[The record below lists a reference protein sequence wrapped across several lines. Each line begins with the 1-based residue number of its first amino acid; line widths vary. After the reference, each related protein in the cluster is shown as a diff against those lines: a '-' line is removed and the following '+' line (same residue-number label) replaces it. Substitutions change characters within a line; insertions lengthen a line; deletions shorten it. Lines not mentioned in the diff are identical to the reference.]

1 MKFQNHLNFWLG
13 LLSTWTGVVLTTPD
27 NRGLPAP
34 TLHVVG
40 VTFDSVDL
48 QWDYEGQAPPEGV
61 TFMLKY
67 WQAHSEDRVVN
78 SVQTTRNFH
87 KLNGFMPM
95 TEYGFQVSAVDEKQV
110 GTPSNVL
117 LVTVATIS
125 FSLLRAVE
133 RGHLNVVK
141 DLLQLDPDIDE
152 GDGMYLKMAAQMG
165 HLGVVQY
172 LLAEGA
178 DPDADEDGEAVQEA
192 AKNGHI
198 EVVRA
203 LLEAGAD
210 ANVGDGIHW
219 AAANEMADI
228 AILLH
233 QYGSD
238 VNKPLPERPWK
249 DPETNEDYGF
259 GWTAM
264 HVAARWGKTSMV
276 DVLFKLG
283 SDLAARDPNGDTP
296 LHIAV
301 KYPQIWFVRELLKYC
316 PDLTLKNNDGKTVI
330 DLVEDL
336 PHAIYSSL
344 SSEEGIRLRHLVA
357 NITLE
362 KIKNYKSTEDAAAAL
377 EDDIEA
383 LVETNKTISDLVD
396 AVASTDSHVD
406 YVLQELFEDTV
417 YLEIED
423 AFADHLCSS
432 EWASG
437 EWKAKL
443 NVKYEA
449 VCVCVQGKGPTLQ
462 FKPFPKQKSCTE
474 KPPLADESLRES
486 EKSK

>member
-1 MKFQNHLNFWLG
+1 MPLQKQSTFWL
-13 LLSTWTGVVLTTPD
+13 LLTWIEVVLSTSANDTGP
-27 NRGLPAP
+27 PPP

-40 VTFDSVDL
+40 VTFASVDVI
-48 QWDYEGQAPPEGV
+48 WEYEDGAPKDV
-61 TFMLKY
+61 RYTLKY
-67 WQAHSEDRVVN
+67 WPNQLEDAFVDTVDVTTN
-78 SVQTTRNFH
+78 SYSAFG
-87 KLNGFMPM
+87 LMPM
-95 TEYGFQVSAVDEKQV
+95 TEYAFEVSAVDKTGKV
-110 GTPSNVL
+110 GPPSNIL
-117 LVTVATIS
+117 KITVATVS
-125 FSLLRAVE
+125 FSLLRAIE
-133 RGHLNVVK
+133 RGHPYVVK

-165 HLGVVQY
+165 HLEIVKY
-172 LLAEGA
+172 LLEEGA

-192 AKNGHI
+192 AKNGHL

-219 AAANEMADI
+219 AAANEYADI
-228 AILLH
+228 AKVLH

-238 VNKPLPERPWK
+238 VNKPLPESPWK
-249 DPETNEDYGF
+249 DPVTNEDYGF

-276 DVLFKLG
+276 DVLYNLG
-283 SDLAARDPNGDTP
+283 SDLAARDLNGDTP

-316 PDLTLKNNDGKTVI
+316 PDLTLENNDGKTVVE
-330 DLVEDL
+330 LVEDL
-336 PHAIYSSL
+336 PHAIYNSL
-344 SSEEGIRLRHLVA
+344 SSEEGVKLRHLVA
-357 NITLE
+357 NITHE
-362 KIKNYKSTEDAAAAL
+362 KIKTHSSTEDAAAAL

-383 LVETNKTISDLVD
+383 LVESNKTISDLVD

-432 EWASG
+432 EWSSG
-437 EWKAKL
+437 EWRVKL
-443 NVKYEA
+443 KVRYEA
-449 VCVCVQGKGPTLQ
+449 VCVCVEGKGPTLK
-462 FKPFPKQKSCTE
+462 FKPLEQPKVCE
-474 KPPLADESLRES
+474 DKPPHKEYPSREI
-486 EKSK
+486 EP